1 MNSTDKG
8 RYADLLLTQLA
19 TGKDFNDNQRQ
30 MLIELGTNAERSRD
44 DIETTLRMAIA
55 KNPPKHCLTPE
66 YRDE

>member
-19 TGKDFNDNQRQ
+19 SGKDFNDNQRQ

-44 DIETTLRMAIA
+44 DIETALRMAIA
-55 KNPPKHCLTPE
+55 KNPPKHCLMPE
-66 YRDE
+66 N

>member
-19 TGKDFNDNQRQ
+19 SGRDFNDNQRQ

-44 DIETTLRMAIA
+44 DIETALRMAIA
-55 KNPPKHCLTPE
+55 KNPPQHCVMPE
-66 YRDE
+66 Y